1 MGVYGL
7 DMAQQIGRE
16 EGIATD
22 NELQTALYAVQE
34 VLGDTREHGNIS
46 AERFHG
52 INSDRWSEIITVWVD
67 GLDDYT
73 KEQAVEAV
81 LTSDAPV
88 TLRTLEGE
96 SEKFTLYPTNQDN

>member
-1 MGVYGL
+1 VDAQDV

-22 NELQTALYAVQE
+22 KELKNALYAVQE
-34 VLGDTREHGNIS
+34 LLGDTREHGSIQ

-52 INSDRWSEIITVWVD
+52 IDSDRWTEVITVWVD
-67 GLDDYT
+67 SLDEYT

-88 TLRTLEGE
+88 TLRSLEGD
-96 SEKFTLYPTNQDN
+96 SEKFTLFPTNQEN

>member
-1 MGVYGL
+1 
-7 DMAQQIGRE
+7 MAQQIGRE

-22 NELQTALYAVQE
+22 EELQTALYQVQE
-34 VLGDTREHGNIS
+34 VLGDTREHGSIQ

-52 INSDRWSEIITVWVD
+52 IDPDRWTEVITVWVD
-67 GLDDYT
+67 SLDDYT

-88 TLRTLEGE
+88 TLRTLEGD
-96 SEKFTLYPTNQDN
+96 SEKFTLYPTNQEN